1 MRKLF
6 LFFVLYSLFF
16 DTSAQSKTFH
26 LGLKTEFYAYTSQEI
41 SSYKTYS
48 KVLNL
53 SPLPAM
59 YVVISKDLSEEFS
72 LTLKPG
78 LSFRPVTAN
87 FELGFALNYKICAY
101 QYFLMGG
108 INAYFS
114 KYGETNPI
122 IYFAFIG
129 SGYQLT
135 NRLAVDLS
143 FHQALN
149 TEFAFDNY
157 SGHTYYEG
165 PSKLLN
171 MIKLGLAATL

>member
-1 MRKLF
+1 MKTLF
-6 LFFVLYSLFF
+6 LFFIVFIVVAETY
-16 DTSAQSKTFH
+16 AQSKTFH
-26 LGLKTEFYAYTSQEI
+26 LGLKAEFYAYTSQEI
-41 SSYKTYS
+41 SSYKPYS

-59 YVVISKDLSEEFS
+59 YIVISKDLSEEFL

-87 FELGFALNYKICAY
+87 FELGLGLNYKICACK
-101 QYFLMGG
+101 YFLIGG
-108 INAYFS
+108 TNAYFS
-114 KYGETNPI
+114 KYGENNPI

-129 SGYQLT
+129 MGYQLT
-135 NRLAVDLS
+135 NRLSIDIG
-143 FHQALN
+143 FYQALN

-157 SGHTYYEG
+157 SGHTFYEG

-171 MIKLGLAATL
+171 MIKFGLAATL

>member
-135 NRLAVDLS
+135 NRLAADLS
-143 FHQALN
+143 FNKVLK
-149 TEFAFDNY
+149 TEFALVNNI
-157 SGHTYYEG
+157 GNPYYEG
-165 PSKLLN
+165 LSKLWN
-171 MIKLGLAATL
+171 IIKLGLAATL